1 MLNKDKISSSTV
13 IKSLGWKILER
24 FCSQGVNLIVQILLA
39 RLIAP
44 ADFGSLA
51 IILAITNYAAIFVQ
65 SGLATT
71 LIQKRDLDIIDVNT
85 ILTASLIIAFIMYVG
100 IFFASPWIAE
110 FYHLY
115 NLIWPLRVLALI
127 LFLNSINSVQT
138 ALLSR
143 NMNFKQ
149 IFLRS
154 VIAVPL
160 AGFIGVF
167 LAINN
172 FGLWALV
179 IYTLSSM
186 GLTVLVM
193 AIASPYR
200 YNLTFNLQRAK
211 ILYSFSVKI
220 LFTSLISGFGDSI
233 RVLVIGKKYDTSD
246 LAYYEKAYTYSAY
259 FTQIVT
265 SSVSG
270 VLLPTFSRSQDNK
283 KDILRMARRSVQ
295 LSSFCIIPFLIL
307 IICTAYP
314 LVRLLLTDKWI
325 QSVPFLCIFCLL
337 RIPTCIS
344 VIDKHV
350 FYSLGNSKI
359 GLYYEICLLAINLV
373 TLFYT
378 ITINIMAIAIGYLIV
393 EVIGCISIF
402 IVSSNVYGY
411 SLRMRFQD
419 MIRPILNSAIVYAF
433 LSLPIFNTESDIKT
447 IMIKITLGTVSYIFL
462 SMLTGDK
469 NISYIY
475 NIITTRLKKN
485 ND

>member
-1 MLNKDKISSSTV
+1 MLNKDKISRSTV
-13 IKSLGWKILER
+13 VKSLGWKVLER
-24 FCSQGVNLIVQILLA
+24 FCSQGINLIVQIILA

-51 IILAITNYAAIFVQ
+51 IILAITNYAAILVQ

-71 LIQKRDLDIIDVNT
+71 LIQKKDLDIIDVNT
-85 ILTASLIIAFIMYVG
+85 ILTASLIIAFIMYLGV
-100 IFFASPWIAE
+100 FFASPWIAG
-110 FYHLY
+110 FYDMH

-143 NMNFKQ
+143 DMNFKQ

-154 VIAVPL
+154 IIAVPL

-167 LAINN
+167 LALHN

-186 GLTVLVM
+186 GLTVLVI
-193 AIASPYR
+193 AVASPYR
-200 YNLTFNLQRAK
+200 YRLEFNLQRARV
-211 ILYSFSVKI
+211 LYSFSINI

-233 RVLVIGKKYDTSD
+233 RVLVIGKKYNTSD

-265 SSVSG
+265 SSVSS
-270 VLLPTFSRSQDNK
+270 VLLPTFSRVQDNK
-283 KDILRMARRSVQ
+283 TDILRMARRSVQ
-295 LSSFCIIPFLIL
+295 LTSFCIIPFLTL

-314 LVRLLLTDKWI
+314 LVCILLTEKWL

-344 VIDKHV
+344 TIDKHV
-350 FYSLGNSKI
+350 FYSIGNSRI
-359 GLYYEICLLAINLV
+359 GLYYEICLLLVNLAV
-373 TLFYT
+373 LFYT
-378 ITINIMAIAIGYLIV
+378 LYINIMAVAIGYLIV
-393 EVIGCISIF
+393 EALGCISIF
-402 IVSSNVYGY
+402 IVSSKVYGY

-419 MIRPILNSAIVYAF
+419 MIRPMINSGLIWVL
-433 LSLPIFNTESDIKT
+433 LSLPIFPTETYFKT
-447 IMIKITLGTVSYIFL
+447 IIIKITFGAIAYVFL
-462 SMLTGDK
+462 SVLTGDK

-475 NIITTRLKKN
+475 NIIKTRLK
-485 ND
+485 